1 MTSRPPV
8 PARASYLTRGQ
19 IALAVVVGLL
29 VLGLGALII
38 TSYVNISATSS
49 AFEMGYLLADLAET
63 QRGVAR
69 LQVETIGNLYS
80 RSMDTARA
88 EMERRLLGEQIA
100 RTRQEAVGNAPVLAA
115 LATLESSLA
124 EYDALLALLAAEPA
138 PGNMLAMEPRFV
150 ALLTRIE
157 SQIKSTHD
165 NEEASFFTSVSRALR
180 AQRATQVVL
189 LVSMFLVL
197 AFGVALALSVRSRVN
212 TQFER
217 AYALLEQEV
226 AVRQRAEEDQR
237 RQTEYLSALHDTSVG
252 LMNHLDVSDL
262 LQTIL
267 ERAVQLMRAR
277 DGYIFLTDRSGEALE
292 MRFATG
298 RFRPSLG
305 HRMMRGEGLAGQVLA
320 EGRALA
326 VPDYRAWE
334 GRSLQYDEADIHLL
348 AGVPLTAGGAKTI
361 GVLGVAPRVPPE
373 EADGDAPMGEAEIDI
388 LSRFAQLAS
397 IAMDNAQ
404 LFAEAQDRM
413 REVEALYRADADLY
427 GHLNL
432 DEVLRALV
440 AVAVDVLQADKSL
453 ALVWDAAGERLA
465 PRAAQGFA
473 GETLEALAQAP
484 TGGCLG
490 EVIATKQAV
499 VVEEAGGLADDHC
512 AQIMAAE
519 GIRSAIHVPVLLG
532 GSVFGVFTMGYAR
545 PRHFGEE
552 DRRLAEGLA
561 QRAAAAIHN
570 ARLYEQAQLAATLEE
585 RQRLARELH
594 DAVTQTL
601 FSASLIA
608 EVLPKVWE
616 KNAEVGRQRL
626 EELHVLTRG
635 ALAEMRSLLM
645 ELRPA
650 SLTESALPDLLRGL
664 AEATEGRTRVPVHL
678 DLSGECRAP
687 AEVRVALYRIAQEAL
702 NNIAKH
708 AAARNVWVRLECAD
722 GGVRL
727 SVRDDGR
734 GFAAAGERAPESLG
748 LAIMRERAEGVGAL
762 LRVESAPGQGTT
774 VHVGYPGQGA
784 LRSADPVDPVD
795 PVGPAGPAGPAGIG
809 EEPRVDV

>member
-1 MTSRPPV
+1 M
-8 PARASYLTRGQ
+8 
-19 IALAVVVGLL
+19 
-29 VLGLGALII
+29 
-38 TSYVNISATSS
+38 
-49 AFEMGYLLADLAET
+49 
-63 QRGVAR
+63 
-69 LQVETIGNLYS
+69 
-80 RSMDTARA
+80 
-88 EMERRLLGEQIA
+88 
-100 RTRQEAVGNAPVLAA
+100 
-115 LATLESSLA
+115 
-124 EYDALLALLAAEPA
+124 
-138 PGNMLAMEPRFV
+138 
-150 ALLTRIE
+150 
-157 SQIKSTHD
+157 
-165 NEEASFFTSVSRALR
+165 
-180 AQRATQVVL
+180 
-189 LVSMFLVL
+189 
-197 AFGVALALSVRSRVN
+197 
-212 TQFER
+212 
-217 AYALLEQEV
+217 
-226 AVRQRAEEDQR
+226 RQRAEEDQR

-277 DGYIFLTDRSGEALE
+277 DGYIFRPTAAARRWRCALP
-292 MRFATG
+292 RGASA
-298 RFRPSLG
+298 PALG

-348 AGVPLTAGGAKTI
+348 AGVPLTAGGARTI
-361 GVLGVAPRVPPE
+361 GVLGVAPRVPSAE
-373 EADGDAPMGEAEIDI
+373 LDGDAPMGEAEIDI

-453 ALVWDAAGERLA
+453 VLVWDATGERLA

-473 GETLEALAQAP
+473 DETLEALAEAP

-499 VVEEAGGLADDHC
+499 VVEEASGLPEDHC

-532 GSVFGVFTMGYAR
+532 AACSACSPWVTRG
-545 PRHFGEE
+545 
-552 DRRLAEGLA
+552 
-561 QRAAAAIHN
+561 RAALVRRIGAWRRGWRSGRRRPSTTRASTSRPSWPPPSRSSS
-570 ARLYEQAQLAATLEE
+570 AWPAK
-585 RQRLARELH
+585 LH

-616 KNAEVGRQRL
+616 KNPEAGRQRL

-664 AEATEGRTRVPVHL
+664 AEATEGARA
-678 DLSGECRAP
+678 CR
-687 AEVRVALYRIAQEAL
+687 YT
-702 NNIAKH
+702 
-708 AAARNVWVRLECAD
+708 
-722 GGVRL
+722 
-727 SVRDDGR
+727 S
-734 GFAAAGERAPESLG
+734 
-748 LAIMRERAEGVGAL
+748 
-762 LRVESAPGQGTT
+762 T
-774 VHVGYPGQGA
+774 
-784 LRSADPVDPVD
+784 
-795 PVGPAGPAGPAGIG
+795 
-809 EEPRVDV
+809 